1 MAPRTDFPVAVLF
14 QDSNSDGAAS
24 EDEEEDSEGGNDEDS
39 DGESGGWITPRN
51 IQRVRQELGQCTIPQ
66 DVRVGCVTT
75 DFAMQVRGW
84 AQSSDPRCQRGW
96 DTQAGEFPK
105 RLS

>member
-1 MAPRTDFPVAVLF
+1 MAPDTDLPVAVLF
-14 QDSNSDGAAS
+14 QDSNSDGVAS
-24 EDEEEDSEGGNDEDS
+24 EDEEEDSEDGNEDS

-84 AQSSDPRCQRGW
+84 AQSSDPRAIEGG
-96 DTQAGEFPK
+96 TP
-105 RLS
+105 RLGNS